1 VVFLSLAAGS
11 ILYVVIQ
18 LIGVA
23 SRVGQREM
31 LYCGVLTGLA
41 AGFITDA
48 VITAG
53 GA

>member
-1 VVFLSLAAGS
+1 VIFSGGS

-23 SRVGQREM
+23 LRSPRRTL
-31 LYCGVLTGLA
+31 LYVGVLAGLA
-41 AGFITDA
+41 AGFVTDM
-48 VITAG
+48 VVTAG